1 MKRSGEISAAQ
12 FPGRGVPGVD
22 PLQFPPAVVF
32 TSFQPITAG
41 STAALETA

>member
-12 FPGRGVPGVD
+12 FPARGLLGVD
-22 PLQFPPAVVF
+22 PLQFRPVVVF
-32 TSFQPITAG
+32 TSFGPSTAG